1 MPQNLCNFP
10 TRTRTKPQAN
20 AKATTLLKSEDSA
33 SSTAPMKEGMHKST
47 TLDTSDT
54 KEKAAYAFPPV
65 EIGTRGTVASLIMQE
80 IEYFSRIESNS
91 QRNKSQIRNVG
102 SSVST
107 NSRSTIVST
116 VESTKKKRGSSS
128 KLLPNMCSMVDVSEN
143 NRPNRTSVFSYR
155 NLRSESDTK
164 NFQV

>member
-10 TRTRTKPQAN
+10 TRTKP
-20 AKATTLLKSEDSA
+20 TLLKSEDSA
-33 SSTAPMKEGMHKST
+33 SASASSTAPIKEGMHKST
-47 TLDTSDT
+47 TLDTSET
-54 KEKAAYAFPPV
+54 KEKAVIPPV

-91 QRNKSQIRNVG
+91 QRNKSQITNVG

-107 NSRSTIVST
+107 NSRSTIVTT

-143 NRPNRTSVFSYR
+143 NRSNRTSVFSYK
-155 NLRSESDTK
+155 NLKSESDTK